1 MAMTIIA
8 EPQDFTPAYNEC
20 KFIVNSTNVNNDGF
34 RYIFEVFE
42 SGTATRIGYYK
53 ALPTYGTGYGEQ
65 DLSKLLSNMVSY
77 DFNPTITTFYDAAN
91 SYYKYDIK
99 IGEEYIFTLGYTAS
113 LSDDSGNVEITP
125 SAAHPF
131 AVGDQLNI
139 TQADLGVAN
148 PGVEGLHTVIAV
160 TGTTSFTINALW
172 SEVTDPTENGS
183 IKYADNRKDINL
195 NEISTLDKYVFNGA
209 IPWIDMPFY
218 DQTDY
223 TLDNTSGLWLT
234 DQPLNFTCTL
244 GQDLWLNFKDV
255 GIALNKRV
263 YFINDDGDVFY
274 KSVSGIEYMKG
285 VAVGPN
291 NYGSLTLVSG
301 TAPLVKQDT
310 KYYTVTY
317 RDGAPG
323 FVDPKSVS
331 YKVNIDTRTLIS
343 ESHIL
348 FLDRMGSWSSF
359 AFQLKSYEKGTIKR
373 DTYNKDVPGYVTSS
387 QWKYK
392 TYEQGQVNFNTQVVK
407 TFDLNTNWM
416 SEAEGTYFQ
425 QLLTSPQT
433 YVKNV
438 VYRIT
443 EDLDNLYDESGCIIH
458 IPESTEYVSCNVLNT
473 NFEVFKQRNN
483 NLIKQSIQVRLS
495 NNDIING

>member
-8 EPQDFTPAYNEC
+8 EPQGITPAYNEC
-20 KFIVNSTNVNNDGF
+20 KFIVDSTNKNLDGF

-42 SGTATRIGYYK
+42 SGTSNRIGYYK

-77 DFNPTITTFYDAAN
+77 DFNPTNTTFYDAVN
-91 SYYKYDIK
+91 SFYKYDVE
-99 IGEEYIFTLGYTAS
+99 IGEEYIFTLSYTAS

-125 SAAHPF
+125 TAAHPF

-148 PGVEGLHTVIAV
+148 PSVEGLHTVIAIN
-160 TGTTSFTINALW
+160 GTTSFTINALW
-172 SEVTDPTENGS
+172 SEVTDATINGT

-195 NEISTLDKYVFNGA
+195 NEISTLQKGVFNGA
-209 IPWIDMPFY
+209 LPWLDMPYY
-218 DQTDY
+218 DANDY
-223 TLDNTSGLWLT
+223 RLNGVTKQWLT
-234 DQPLNFTCTL
+234 DQPLTFTCTL
-244 GQDLWLNFKDV
+244 GQDLWLNLRDD
-255 GIALNKRV
+255 GTQTNERI
-263 YFINDDGDVFY
+263 YFTNDDGDVFY
-274 KSVSGIEYMKG
+274 KSITGNEVIKGI
-285 VAVGPN
+285 ACGPN

-310 KYYTVTY
+310 KWYTITYY
-317 RDGAPG
+317 DGAIPA
-323 FVDPKSVS
+323 PQSVS
-331 YKVNIDTRTLIS
+331 YRINIDTRVLIS

-392 TYEQGQVNFNTQVVK
+392 SYEQGQVNFNTQVVK

-416 SEAEGTYFQ
+416 SEAEANYFQ

-443 EDLDNLYDESGCIIH
+443 TDLLNLYDESGCIIH
-458 IPESTEYVSCNVLNT
+458 VPESTEYVSCNVLNT
-473 NFEVFKQRNN
+473 SFDVYKQRNK

>member
-34 RYIFEVFE
+34 RYIFEIFE
-42 SGTATRIGYYK
+42 SGTANRIGYYK

-91 SYYKYDIK
+91 SYYKYDVK
-99 IGEEYIFTLGYTAS
+99 IGEEYIYTLSYTAS
-113 LSDDSGNVEITP
+113 LVNNGGNVRIT
-125 SAAHPF
+125 ATHAF
-131 AVGDQLNI
+131 QVGDQLNI
-139 TQADLGVAN
+139 TQADGGVAN
-148 PGVEGLHTVIAV
+148 PGVEGLHTVIAI
-160 TGTTSFTINALW
+160 TGTTNFTINALW
-172 SEVTDPTENGS
+172 SEVTDATINGS

-209 IPWIDMPFY
+209 ISWIDMPFY
-218 DQTDY
+218 DQDDY
-223 TLDNTSGLWLT
+223 VLDNNRALWLT
-234 DQPLNFTCTL
+234 DQPFTFSCTL
-244 GQDLWLNFKDV
+244 GQDLWLNLKDN
-255 GIALNKRV
+255 GLQLNERV
-263 YFINDDGDVFY
+263 YFTNDDGDVFY
-274 KSVSGIEYMKG
+274 KSISGGDYIKG

-310 KYYTVTY
+310 KWYTVTY
-317 RDGAPG
+317 YDGAIIPTA
-323 FVDPKSVS
+323 KSAT
-331 YKVNIDTRTLIS
+331 YRINIDTRTLIS

-359 AFQLKSYEKGTIKR
+359 AFQLKSYEKGNIKR
-373 DTYNKDVPGYVTSS
+373 ETYNKDVPGYVTSS
-387 QWKYK
+387 QWKYN
-392 TYEQGQVNFNTQVVK
+392 TWEQGQTNFNTQVTK
-407 TFDLNTNWM
+407 TYDLNTNWM
-416 SEAEGTYFQ
+416 SEAEANYFQ

-438 VYRIT
+438 IYRIT

-473 NFEVFKQRNN
+473 SFEVYKQRNN